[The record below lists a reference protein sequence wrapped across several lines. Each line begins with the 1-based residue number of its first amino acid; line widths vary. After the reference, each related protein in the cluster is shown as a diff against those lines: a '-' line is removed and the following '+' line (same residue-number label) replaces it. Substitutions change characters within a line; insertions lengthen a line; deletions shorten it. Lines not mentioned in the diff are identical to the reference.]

1 VTYGHVEKSL
11 FVVRRRT
18 TESSSYDH
26 PVAVAKLAVTW
37 RAVDVVALATPNK
50 NFAGDWEGDRIG
62 YFSIEP
68 SIVEVDVLSKRP
80 ACNCAVYMRTSGTA
94 VLEEIAGFESLEPRL
109 IVHILTTAK
118 SQENGDCTERCSPP

>member
-1 VTYGHVEKSL
+1 MTDGHIEKSL

-37 RAVDVVALATPNK
+37 RAVNVLALSAPNEY
-50 NFAGDWEGDRIG
+50 FACDREGDRIG
-62 YFSIEP
+62 YFSIDP

-80 ACNCAVYMRTSGTA
+80 ACNRAVDMGTSGTA
-94 VLEEIAGFESLEPRL
+94 VLEEIAGFESFESRL
-109 IVHILTTAK
+109 IVHILATAK